1 MVKIIECPRDAM
13 QGVKNFIPTE
23 DKARYINHLLQVG
36 FDTLDFTS
44 FVSHSIIPQMQ
55 DAHHLMNL
63 IDFKNS
69 RSKHLAITLNYRGTN
84 EACRYDTIDYIGYPF
99 SISETFQ
106 NRNANTSIEKAFETV
121 KQIQELVSLKNK
133 TLVIYFSMAFGNPY
147 GEDWNIDTLTYW
159 TEKMDV
165 IGVQVISL
173 SDTVGVAKTKDVLEV
188 FSSLIRAY
196 PHIEFGAH
204 LHTQPDFYWE
214 NLMAAYQSGC
224 RRFDAAIKGFGG
236 CPMADSELIGNIPTE
251 KVITFIEAQKE
262 KHGLNM
268 IAFKNSVN
276 ESMRLFEKYT

>member
-1 MVKIIECPRDAM
+1 M

-23 DKARYINHLLQVG
+23 DKARYINHLLQIG

-69 RSKHLAITLNYRGTN
+69 RSKHLAITLNYRGAN
-84 EACRYDTIDYIGYPF
+84 EACQYDTIDYIGYPF
-99 SISETFQ
+99 SISEIFQ
-106 NRNANTSIEKAFETV
+106 ARNANTSIEKAFETV
-121 KQIQELVSLKNK
+121 EQIQELVTRKNK

-147 GEDWNIDTLTYW
+147 GEDWNIDTLAYW
-159 TEKMDV
+159 AEKMDA
-165 IGVQVISL
+165 IGIQIISL
-173 SDTVGVAKTKDVLEV
+173 SDTVGVAKTKDVLKV
-188 FSSLIRAY
+188 FSSLIPAY
-196 PHIEFGAH
+196 THIEFGAH

-236 CPMADSELIGNIPTE
+236 CPMADNQLIGNIPTE

-268 IAFKNSVN
+268 IAFENSVN
-276 ESMRLFEKYT
+276 EAMKLFEKYT